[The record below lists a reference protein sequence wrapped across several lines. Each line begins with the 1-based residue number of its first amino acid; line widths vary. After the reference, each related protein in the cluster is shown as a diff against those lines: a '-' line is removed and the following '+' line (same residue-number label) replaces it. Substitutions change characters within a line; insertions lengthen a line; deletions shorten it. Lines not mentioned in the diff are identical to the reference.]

1 MGRLCA
7 ACAGQNHLVQNATAE
22 LLQLPPERLLLLQKL
37 PQLML
42 LADQTAAV
50 FEAAEAL
57 ARLRGGKHVNAAL
70 LAHVDD
76 RRSCSTCTAL
86 RMVSGE
92 TLYSLDSFDLPE
104 SFSPSCNSPS
114 AMRCAMDRANPH
126 ILRKCVVF
134 HRKSLLFPSFLSYYI
149 N

>member
-1 MGRLCA
+1 
-7 ACAGQNHLVQNATAE
+7 
-22 LLQLPPERLLLLQKL
+22 
-37 PQLML
+37 ML

-76 RRSCSTCTAL
+76 RPVLQHLHRLADGLRRDVILARQLRSAGKLLPFLQFSVCDAL
-86 RMVSGE
+86 RDG
-92 TLYSLDSFDLPE
+92 PG
-104 SFSPSCNSPS
+104 
-114 AMRCAMDRANPH
+114 NPH